1 MAIDKSFIDRV
12 TELAA
17 VDIKDIDGRKFSTKS
32 LHAISDP
39 QVECVGMHT
48 LTGLVDFIPTIDRGG
63 NSGLILHVRDYNHVA
78 VISKVFGAFK
88 DRDTHAAA
96 KAYELK
102 HRFDQHM
109 PVEEFVVY
117 LQAMFVQDD
126 TTAAIMK
133 IVGNLS
139 QGSELNAADDGMTQ
153 RVTARVGV
161 TKVETV
167 PLPNPVT
174 LRPYRTFADVQ
185 QPESKFILRI
195 KADKERGPQCALFE
209 ADGGAWKNTA
219 IATIKAW
226 LVGATSGISGVS
238 IVA

>member
-1 MAIDKSFIDRV
+1 MTIDKSFIDRV
-12 TELAA
+12 AELAA
-17 VDIKDIDGRKFSTKS
+17 VEVKDIGGRSFATKT
-32 LHAISDP
+32 LHLVEDP
-39 QVECVGMHT
+39 EVAKINMHT
-48 LTGLVDFIPTIDRGG
+48 LTGLVDFIPTIAEGG
-63 NSGLILHVRDYNHVA
+63 QLIVHVEDYNMVY
-78 VISKVFGAFK
+78 IRSEVFGPNK
-88 DRDTHAAA
+88 QRESHALA
-96 KAYELK
+96 KSYDLK
-102 HRFDQHM
+102 HKFDQHM

-117 LQAMFVQDD
+117 LQAMFVQDE

-153 RVTARVGV
+153 RVTAKVGV
-161 TKVETV
+161 TKVEQV

-195 KADKERGPQCALFE
+195 KGDKDRGPQCALYE
-209 ADGGAWKNTA
+209 ADGGAWRNTA

-226 LVGATSGISGVS
+226 LVGATARMTGIH